1 MVKIASALLCDEVR
15 QEDNG
20 KFIAIG
26 IYRGSV
32 QFSKFP
38 TGKGFTA
45 LFQIKDMK
53 LAENYSLGFKVLVGG
68 KKIQEIA
75 GTLTNTSPGIE
86 WLPVQIN
93 AVEFTEETN
102 LKIKNIRYLTNLS
115 FIRPDNIP
123 TIIISLYADYHE
135 GEVKLCSDLTEHAWI
150 TLENAKDYD
159 LISGIYEEL
168 KMLDK
173 VLKGEKN
180 TIWKKN

>member
-38 TGKGFTA
+38 TGKGFTV

-53 LAENYSLGFKVLVGG
+53 PAENYSLGFKVLVGG

-102 LKIKNIRYLTNLS
+102 LKIYAKVDEQRWKTILE
-115 FIRPDNIP
+115 IP
-123 TIIISLYADYHE
+123 IVIKSANPNPTA
-135 GEVKLCSDLTEHAWI
+135 
-150 TLENAKDYD
+150 
-159 LISGIYEEL
+159 
-168 KMLDK
+168 
-173 VLKGEKN
+173 
-180 TIWKKN
+180 

>member
-53 LAENYSLGFKVLVGG
+53 PAENYSLGFKVLVGG

-102 LKIKNIRYLTNLS
+102 LKIYAKVDEQRWKTILE
-115 FIRPDNIP
+115 IP
-123 TIIISLYADYHE
+123 IVIKSANPNPTA
-135 GEVKLCSDLTEHAWI
+135 
-150 TLENAKDYD
+150 
-159 LISGIYEEL
+159 
-168 KMLDK
+168 
-173 VLKGEKN
+173 
-180 TIWKKN
+180 

>member
-53 LAENYSLGFKVLVGG
+53 PAENYSLGFKVLVGG

-75 GTLTNTSPGIE
+75 GTLTNTAPGIE

-102 LKIKNIRYLTNLS
+102 LKIYAKVDEQRWKTILE
-115 FIRPDNIP
+115 IP
-123 TIIISLYADYHE
+123 IVIKSANPNPTA
-135 GEVKLCSDLTEHAWI
+135 
-150 TLENAKDYD
+150 
-159 LISGIYEEL
+159 
-168 KMLDK
+168 
-173 VLKGEKN
+173 
-180 TIWKKN
+180 